1 MSCTLYPPRKHATDT
16 RLPLY
21 GANALIIVVLV
32 RVFVHHVAAAVFCRT
47 FVCVEKKLLTND
59 WWLKVMWQF
68 HRGCQF
74 FTARRYA
81 SAVFAVVVCSS
92 VCLSVT
98 SRYCIIVSKRLYGS
112 NWFLSWRLSIT
123 YAIQKRCCKKIRVS
137 LKVRLL
143 ISGTVSQTLDL
154 ENFATASRS
163 RCQQNSSTVQLVDDT
178 YDARRVVAG
187 RREFIQSEQ
196 NRKQKGKEYTRHTN
210 TKIFK

>member
-1 MSCTLYPPRKHATDT
+1 
-16 RLPLY
+16 
-21 GANALIIVVLV
+21 
-32 RVFVHHVAAAVFCRT
+32 
-47 FVCVEKKLLTND
+47 
-59 WWLKVMWQF
+59 MWQF

-123 YAIQKRCCKKIRVS
+123 YAIQKRRCKKIRVS
-137 LKVRLL
+137 LKVGLL

-163 RCQQNSSTVQLVDDT
+163 RCQKNSSTVQLVDDT

-196 NRKQKGKEYTRHTN
+196 NRKQKGEEYTRHTN
-210 TKIFK
+210 TKIFKQVSKKSIASQSRKTSCLPPTTSIDLHTCFMISVNISKQECYSLTCFIRMQCTLA